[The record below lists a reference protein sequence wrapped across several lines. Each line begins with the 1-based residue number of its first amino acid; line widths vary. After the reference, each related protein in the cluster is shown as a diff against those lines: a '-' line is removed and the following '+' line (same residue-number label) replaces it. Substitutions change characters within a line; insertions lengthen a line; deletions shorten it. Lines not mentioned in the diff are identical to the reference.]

1 MPATRPITNDPKT
14 LINSVPHGN
23 RGPVSAVMAPVSQNR
38 ATLPMAPPT
47 ATAIQAP
54 IDATTFYVAGTLTSA
69 VLLEQPPGPGS
80 RNGCRRIAA
89 MHSMHGLISGNHII
103 TRLIISLGS
112 WAFALAE
119 FHRDLLFLLH
129 DVARLLRVDADKR
142 ARLHGMTRAQWGIL
156 IWLDRQP
163 GISQKELSE
172 LLEVEPI
179 SVARLI
185 DRLEA
190 RGMVE
195 RRPDPRDRRIWRLH
209 LLRPARD
216 VLHEID
222 DQRADM
228 TRMVTA
234 GIDEDSIETMTEAL
248 VRMKATLTQEAH
260 ASRRGADPA
269 ATEAREVA

>member
-1 MPATRPITNDPKT
+1 M
-14 LINSVPHGN
+14 HE
-23 RGPVSAVMAPVSQNR
+23 
-38 ATLPMAPPT
+38 
-47 ATAIQAP
+47 
-54 IDATTFYVAGTLTSA
+54 DARLTE
-69 VLLEQPPGPGS
+69 L
-80 RNGCRRIAA
+80 
-89 MHSMHGLISGNHII
+89 
-103 TRLIISLGS
+103 
-112 WAFALAE
+112 
-119 FHRDLLFLLH
+119 HRDLLFLLN

-142 ARLHGMTRAQWGIL
+142 ARQHGMTRAQWAIL
-156 IWLDRQP
+156 IRLERQP

-179 SVARLI
+179 TVARLI

-209 LLRPARD
+209 LLPPARD

-234 GIDEDSIETMTEAL
+234 GINDSAIEIMIEAL

-260 ASRRGADPA
+260 AARRAVDPA
-269 ATEAREVA
+269 LAEAREVV

>member
-1 MPATRPITNDPKT
+1 M
-14 LINSVPHGN
+14 
-23 RGPVSAVMAPVSQNR
+23 
-38 ATLPMAPPT
+38 
-47 ATAIQAP
+47 
-54 IDATTFYVAGTLTSA
+54 
-69 VLLEQPPGPGS
+69 
-80 RNGCRRIAA
+80 
-89 MHSMHGLISGNHII
+89 
-103 TRLIISLGS
+103 
-112 WAFALAE
+112 AE

-129 DVARLLRVDADKR
+129 DVARLLRVDADRR
-142 ARLHGMTRAQWGIL
+142 ARLHGMTRAQWAIL
-156 IWLDRQP
+156 IRLDRQP
-163 GISQKELSE
+163 GLSQKELSE

-179 SVARLI
+179 TVARLI

-234 GIDEDSIETMTEAL
+234 GIDEDSIEIMTEAL

-260 ASRRGADPA
+260 ASRRAADPA
-269 ATEAREVA
+269 VIEAREVV

>member
-1 MPATRPITNDPKT
+1 M
-14 LINSVPHGN
+14 
-23 RGPVSAVMAPVSQNR
+23 
-38 ATLPMAPPT
+38 
-47 ATAIQAP
+47 
-54 IDATTFYVAGTLTSA
+54 
-69 VLLEQPPGPGS
+69 
-80 RNGCRRIAA
+80 
-89 MHSMHGLISGNHII
+89 
-103 TRLIISLGS
+103 
-112 WAFALAE
+112 AE

-142 ARLHGMTRAQWGIL
+142 ARLHGMTRAQWAIL
-156 IWLDRQP
+156 IRLDRQP
-163 GISQKELSE
+163 GLSQKELSE

-179 SVARLI
+179 TVARLI

-195 RRPDPRDRRIWRLH
+195 RRPEPRDRRIWRLH

-234 GIDEDSIETMTEAL
+234 GIDEDSIEIMTEAL
-248 VRMKATLTQEAH
+248 VRMKATLT
-260 ASRRGADPA
+260 
-269 ATEAREVA
+269 